1 MEVYILT
8 QYDPDYTP
16 DKEQDVIVKVFDE
29 MWKATEYVYQISS
42 KHYGRDGV
50 SIVENSDHITYTVR
64 TKDGG
69 ILFYCDK
76 YEVE

>member
-8 QYDPDYTP
+8 EYD
-16 DKEQDVIVKVFDE
+16 QDIEEYVIVKVFDE
-29 MWKATEYVYQISS
+29 MWKATEYVYQFSS

-50 SIVENSDHITYTVR
+50 SIVENSDHIAYTVR